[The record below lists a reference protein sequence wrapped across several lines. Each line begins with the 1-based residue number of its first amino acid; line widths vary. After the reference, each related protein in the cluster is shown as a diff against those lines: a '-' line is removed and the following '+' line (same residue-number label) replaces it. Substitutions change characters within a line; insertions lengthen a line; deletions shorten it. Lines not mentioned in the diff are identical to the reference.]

1 MLDAWQLVAVGG
13 AGLMAGGVN
22 AVAGGGA
29 LITFPVLLA
38 IGLPALTANVTNTV
52 GQCSGYASIVVGY
65 RPELAGQ
72 GQRIAA
78 LAIPAAIGA
87 AAGVVLLKLSSP
99 ATFHATAAWLIL
111 IACGLLAAQPALR
124 RRLATRAA
132 DGHRPSPVVVAL
144 VALAS
149 VYGAYFGAA
158 LGVLLLAALAV
169 FVADRLQRLN
179 ALSRFVV
186 LEVNI
191 IAAVCFALLTP
202 IRWEAAAVLAVT
214 TPVGG
219 RFGVSIARRLS
230 DRVLR
235 LLVIGL
241 GLAASAYLFAS

>member
-13 AGLMAGGVN
+13 AGLAAGGVN
-22 AVAGGGA
+22 AVAGGGG

-38 IGLPALTANVTNTV
+38 VGLPALTANVTNTV
-52 GQCSGYASIVVGY
+52 GQCPGYVSIVVGY

-72 GQRIAA
+72 GRRIGV
-78 LAIPAAIGA
+78 LAIPAAVGA

-99 ATFHATAAWLIL
+99 ATFHAAAAWLIL
-111 IACGLLAAQPALR
+111 LACALLAAQPSLR
-124 RRLATRAA
+124 RRLAGRAT
-132 DGHRPSPVVVAL
+132 DGHRPGPLIAVL

-158 LGVLLLAALAV
+158 VGVLLLAALAV
-169 FVADRLQRLN
+169 FVVDRLQRLN
-179 ALSRFVV
+179 ALSRFLVM
-186 LEVNI
+186 EVNL

-219 RFGVSIARRLS
+219 RFGVTIARRLS
-230 DRVLR
+230 DRALR
-235 LLVIGL
+235 VLVIALGL
-241 GLAASAYLFAS
+241 GASVYLFAS